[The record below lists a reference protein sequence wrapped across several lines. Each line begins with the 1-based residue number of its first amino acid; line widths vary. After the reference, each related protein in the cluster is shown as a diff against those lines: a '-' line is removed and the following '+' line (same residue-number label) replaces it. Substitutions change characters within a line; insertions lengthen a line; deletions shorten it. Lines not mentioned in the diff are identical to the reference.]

1 VAYTSELPRELLYSH
16 VRFQGALAPVFNRK
30 RQLVAVA
37 IRVPEPKFIQVEET
51 ASASSPAPRSIMQL
65 RQYSPGSGLDQVS
78 RVRGTVTL
86 THPTGPTY
94 ISDATGSVA
103 IDNHTLSHLAI
114 GDVVEATGFAEADAL
129 NPVLKDADLVKLG
142 HAAAPKAQPTTIT
155 DILEDRWDPRL
166 VTVDGVLVDTVTAG
180 ADRRLVLQAGG
191 TVFDARMESGRLP
204 ALSNGSLVRV
214 AGIVSYDPPGRRSVP
229 RVFTIL
235 LRSAA
240 DATVLRDA
248 PWWTAQRS
256 FQLAGF
262 VCAVALLAFAWI
274 VVLRRRVRQQ
284 TTELRGSRQM
294 LQLVLDHIPQRVFWK
309 DHQGR
314 YLGCN
319 KAFAKDAGVR
329 TPQNVVGKTLHD
341 VPHWSATADPNVADD
356 RQVMESG
363 LAKIGYETTTVFADG
378 TQRCLRLSKVPLP
391 GSVGGVIGV
400 LGTYEDISE
409 SKRAEEKLQ
418 RYSVEL
424 AETNEELRR
433 FTNIVSHDLRAPL
446 VSLKGFS
453 TELRQSIDALRES
466 EEELLANLPESKRAA
481 VAEALKETI
490 PEDLG
495 FIESSVTRMDHLTV
509 ALLQLSR
516 AGRREFHME
525 ELDAGALL
533 QETVGSLA
541 HQIASRHIVVEIG
554 PLPRITSDRAAIEQI
569 FGNLLDNAI
578 KYLDPERPGRIEVS
592 AEETADADIF
602 RVVDNGRGIAE
613 EDMDKVFA
621 PFRRAGAQ
629 DVPGEGMG
637 LAFVKALLHRLGG
650 RIECH
655 SQFGVGTTFSF
666 TLPRVR

>member
-1 VAYTSELPRELLYSH
+1 ME
-16 VRFQGALAPVFNRK
+16 Q
-30 RQLVAVA
+30 
-37 IRVPEPKFIQVEET
+37 
-51 ASASSPAPRSIMQL
+51 
-65 RQYSPGSGLDQVS
+65 
-78 RVRGTVTL
+78 TVL
-86 THPTGPTY
+86 
-94 ISDATGSVA
+94 
-103 IDNHTLSHLAI
+103 
-114 GDVVEATGFAEADAL
+114 
-129 NPVLKDADLVKLG
+129 
-142 HAAAPKAQPTTIT
+142 PKA
-155 DILEDRWDPRL
+155 
-166 VTVDGVLVDTVTAG
+166 
-180 ADRRLVLQAGG
+180 
-191 TVFDARMESGRLP
+191 FSM
-204 ALSNGSLVRV
+204 
-214 AGIVSYDPPGRRSVP
+214 
-229 RVFTIL
+229 L
-235 LRSAA
+235 LRSPY
-240 DATVLRDA
+240 DIKVLHAA
-248 PWWTAQRS
+248 PWLTAART
-256 FQLAGF
+256 FRLLGF

-655 SQFGVGTTFSF
+655 SQLGVGTTFSF
-666 TLPRVR
+666 TLPRIR